1 MDNEQSLDLVESAN
15 QAEPT
20 EQPLAQEPNSTPEP
34 EGNLEPTEVGDTEA
48 SGTQESEGEKAELP
62 KGIEKRL
69 AKLTAKKYE
78 QADKIA
84 ALERQKHELESK
96 LASQAPKTREE
107 FASEEDFIDYKVN
120 SQLDNRLQEQQFKQQ
135 AAHIQQQQASVQA
148 EMWSERVSSVSEEI
162 PDLLEVVGSV
172 DIPMPVDALQVISE
186 SDQGPKMAYYLA
198 KNPTEAQQLNYMDE
212 RARDRKLMQLEME
225 LKMGIKTVGTSK
237 PVTNA
242 TPTPKSN
249 GGRAG
254 APASMESLSTGDWM
268 KARRKQV
275 RKR

>member
-1 MDNEQSLDLVESAN
+1 MDNEQSLDLVEPAV

-20 EQPLAQEPNSTPEP
+20 EQPLAQEPTSTPEP
-34 EGNLEPTEVGDTEA
+34 EGNLEPAEAGTTEA
-48 SGTQESEGEKAELP
+48 SETQESEGEKAELP

-84 ALERQKHELESK
+84 ALERQKQELESK
-96 LASQAPKTREE
+96 LASQAPKTRED

-120 SQLDNRLQEQQFKQQ
+120 SQLDSRLQEQQFTQQ
-135 AAHIQQQQASVQA
+135 AEQIKQQQASVQA
-148 EMWSERVSSVSEEI
+148 EMWNERVSSVTEEI
-162 PDLLEVVGSV
+162 PDLLDVVGSV

-186 SDQGPKMAYYLA
+186 SDQGPQMAYYLA
-198 KNPTEAQQLNYMDE
+198 KNPMEAQQLNYMDQ
-212 RARDRKLMQLEME
+212 RSRDRKLMQLEME
-225 LKMGIKTVGTSK
+225 LKMGVKTVGTAK
-237 PVTNA
+237 PVTQA
-242 TPTPKSN
+242 APTPKSS

-254 APASMESLSTGDWM
+254 APASMENLSTEEWM